1 VEGLRQAVSQDDL
14 ITMRRHQYPD
24 RYLHSFKE
32 CLEAAKKIK
41 ETPVPPGTQLSL
53 LDCMQCCACIDE
65 EAEEEIEEDEMS
77 MDL

>member
-1 VEGLRQAVSQDDL
+1 
-14 ITMRRHQYPD
+14 MRRHLDPE

-53 LDCMQCCACIDE
+53 LDCMQCCTCIDE
-65 EAEEEIEEDEMS
+65 DIEEEIEEYEMS
-77 MDL
+77 MGL